1 MILALDVGNT
11 NIVVGCLDDE
21 DVFFECR
28 LSTDKN
34 KTEAEYAVIF
44 KNLIDIYDVDLNKIS
59 GAIISSVVPP
69 ITNVLKNAVF
79 TVTGCEP
86 VEVDIKMNHGLVIN
100 TKNPEELGN
109 DLIVAAV
116 AGLDK
121 FKPPLVIFDM
131 GTATTISVID
141 SAGVFRGVSI
151 LPGVKTAMYALFDN
165 ASQLPAIKIE
175 APKSVI
181 GTNTIECMQS
191 GAVYGNA
198 AMMDGMIDR
207 IEKELGEKT
216 TVLATGGLAR
226 FLIPHCTHKIEYDEN
241 MMLKGLQ
248 ILYNKNKKGS

>member
-11 NIVVGCLDDE
+11 NIVVGCIEDE
-21 DVFFECR
+21 NIFFECR
-28 LSTDKN
+28 LSTDRN

-44 KNLIDIYDVDLNKIS
+44 KNLIDIYDVDMNKIS

-79 TVTGCEP
+79 TVTGYEP
-86 VEVDIKMNHGLVIN
+86 IEVDVRMEHGLKIN
-100 TKNPEELGN
+100 TKNPDELGN

-116 AGLDK
+116 AALDK
-121 FKPPLVIFDM
+121 YKPPLIIFDM

-141 SAGVFRGVSI
+141 KNYEFLGVSI
-151 LPGVKTAMYALFDN
+151 LPGVKTAMNALFDN

-198 AMMDGMIDR
+198 SMMDGMIDR
-207 IEKELGEKT
+207 IEKELGQKA
-216 TVLATGGLAR
+216 TVLATGGLAK
-226 FLIPHCTHKIEYDEN
+226 FLIPHCTHEILCDEN
-241 MMLKGLQ
+241 MMLKGLK
-248 ILYNKNKKGS
+248 ILYEKNK

>member
-207 IEKELGEKT
+207 IENELGEKT

>member
-11 NIVVGCLDDE
+11 NIVVGCIDDE
-21 DVFFECR
+21 NIFFECR
-28 LSTDKN
+28 LSTDRN

-44 KNLIDIYDVDLNKIS
+44 KNLIDIYDVDMNKIS

-69 ITNVLKNAVF
+69 ITNVLKNAVL
-79 TVTGCEP
+79 TVTGYEP
-86 VEVDIKMNHGLVIN
+86 VEVNVHMEHGLKIN
-100 TKNPEELGN
+100 TKNPDELGN

-116 AGLDK
+116 AAMDK
-121 FKPPLVIFDM
+121 YKPPLIIFDM

-141 SAGVFRGVSI
+141 KDGEFLGVSI
-151 LPGVKTAMYALFDN
+151 LPGVKTAMNALFDN

-198 AMMDGMIDR
+198 SMMDGMIER

-216 TVLATGGLAR
+216 TVLATGGLAK
-226 FLIPHCTHKIEYDEN
+226 FLIGHCVHEIKCDEN
-241 MMLKGLQ
+241 MMLKGLN
-248 ILYNKNKKGS
+248 ILYKKNR

>member
-21 DVFFECR
+21 NVFFECR

-86 VEVDIKMNHGLVIN
+86 VEVDIKMNHGLIIN

-121 FKPPLVIFDM
+121 FKPPLIIFDM

-141 SAGVFRGVSI
+141 TDGVFRGVSI

-198 AMMDGMIDR
+198 SMMDGMIDR

>member
-11 NIVVGCLDDE
+11 NIVVGCVDE
-21 DVFFECR
+21 ENIFFECR

-44 KNLIDIYDVDLNKIS
+44 KNLIDIYDVDMNKIN

-79 TVTGCEP
+79 TVTGYEP
-86 VEVDIKMNHGLVIN
+86 VEVDIRMNHGLKIN
-100 TKNPEELGN
+100 TKNPDELGN

-116 AGLDK
+116 AAMDK
-121 FKPPLVIFDM
+121 YKPPLIIFDM

-141 SAGVFRGVSI
+141 KDGVFLGVSI
-151 LPGVKTAMYALFDN
+151 LPGVKTAMNALFDN

-198 AMMDGMIDR
+198 SMMDGMIDR

-226 FLIPHCTHKIEYDEN
+226 FLIPHCTHNIECDEN
-241 MMLKGLQ
+241 MMLKGLK
-248 ILYNKNKKGS
+248 ILYERNK

>member
-11 NIVVGCLDDE
+11 NIVVGCLEE
-21 DVFFECR
+21 DNVFFEIR

-34 KTEAEYAVIF
+34 KTEAEYAVIL
-44 KNLIDIYDVDLNKIS
+44 KNLFDIYDVDINNIN

-79 TVTGCEP
+79 TVTGCEAI
-86 VEVDIKMNHGLVIN
+86 EVNIKMNHGLVIN
-100 TKNPEELGN
+100 TKNPAELGN
-109 DLIVAAV
+109 DLIVASV
-116 AGLDK
+116 AALK
-121 FKPPLVIFDM
+121 LYKPPLIIFDM

-141 SAGVFRGVSI
+141 KNGVFLGVSI
-151 LPGVKTAMYALFDN
+151 LPGVKTAMNALFEN

-191 GAVYGNA
+191 GAVYGNS

-207 IEKELGEKT
+207 IEKELGQKT
-216 TVLATGGLAR
+216 TVLATGGLAK
-226 FLIPHCTHKIEYDEN
+226 FLIPHCTHDIIYDEN
-241 MMLKGLQ
+241 MIIKGLK
-248 ILYNKNKKGS
+248 ILYEKNNRL

>member
-21 DVFFECR
+21 NVFFECR

-86 VEVDIKMNHGLVIN
+86 VEVDIKMNHGLIIN

-121 FKPPLVIFDM
+121 FKPPLIIFDM

-141 SAGVFRGVSI
+141 TDGVFRGVSI

-198 AMMDGMIDR
+198 SMMDGMIDR

-226 FLIPHCTHKIEYDEN
+226 FLIPHCTHQIEYDEN